1 MGSSATGRSGL
12 FLALCAIAVLLSGCG
27 DGSTGSS
34 SGDAASASTSSAS
47 GNSSADSVSSTEI
60 VALSSSA
67 YSVAPSSTAV
77 LTINRS
83 GSSAGA
89 VTVGYST
96 INGTATAGTD
106 FIATSG
112 TVTWADGDSSAKTVL
127 VPITSQAS
135 GTYFAFALTSVQ
147 GSANF
152 GTPATATIDVNAA
165 TASTGSSSSGGS
177 SSSSGSSSS
186 GGSSS
191 GSSSSSTNSV
201 SLSWSAPTD
210 NTNGTALTNLAG
222 YHIYYGTNSTD
233 LSQKISLTTVG
244 LLTYVVTNL
253 NSGTWYFYITS
264 VNTAGVE
271 SRPSAVVSASI

>member
-1 MGSSATGRSGL
+1 MGSSANGRTGL
-12 FLALCAIAVLLSGCG
+12 FLALCAIAVLLAGCG
-27 DGSTGSS
+27 DGSPGSS
-34 SGDAASASTSSAS
+34 SGDATSASTSSAS
-47 GNSSADSVSSTEI
+47 GSSSTDSVSSTEV

-165 TASTGSSSSGGS
+165 TASTGSSSSGA
-177 SSSSGSSSS
+177 SSSS

-191 GSSSSSTNSV
+191 GSSSSSTDSV
-201 SLSWSAPTD
+201 TLSWSAPTD

-222 YHIYYGTNSTD
+222 YNIYYGTNSTD
-233 LSQKISLTTVG
+233 LSQKVSLTTVG

-271 SRPSAVVSASI
+271 SSPSAVVSASI

>member
-83 GSSAGA
+83 GSSAGV

-96 INGTATAGTD
+96 VNGTATAGTD

-165 TASTGSSSSGGS
+165 TASTGSSSSGA
-177 SSSSGSSSS
+177 SSSS

-191 GSSSSSTNSV
+191 GSSSSSTDSV
-201 SLSWSAPTD
+201 TLSWSAPTD

-222 YHIYYGTNSTD
+222 YNIYYGTNSTD
-233 LSQKISLTTVG
+233 LSQKVSLTTVG

-253 NSGTWYFYITS
+253 NSGTWFFYITS
-264 VNTAGVE
+264 VNTAGTE
-271 SRPSAVVSASI
+271 SSPSAVVSASI

>member
-1 MGSSATGRSGL
+1 MGSSANGRTGL
-12 FLALCAIAVLLSGCG
+12 FLALCAIAVLLAGCG
-27 DGSTGSS
+27 DGSPGSS
-34 SGDAASASTSSAS
+34 SGDATSASTSSAS
-47 GNSSADSVSSTEI
+47 GNSSADSVSSTEV

-83 GSSAGA
+83 GSSAGV

-96 INGTATAGTD
+96 VNGTATAGTD

-165 TASTGSSSSGGS
+165 TASTGSSSSGA
-177 SSSSGSSSS
+177 SSSS

-191 GSSSSSTNSV
+191 GSSSSSTDSV
-201 SLSWSAPTD
+201 TLSWSAPTD

-222 YHIYYGTNSTD
+222 YNIYYGTNSTD
-233 LSQKISLTTVG
+233 LSQKVSLTTVG

-253 NSGTWYFYITS
+253 NSGTWFFYITS
-264 VNTAGVE
+264 VNTAGTE
-271 SRPSAVVSASI
+271 SSPSAVVSASI